1 MNIKISRR
9 LVIPLA
15 LMGVALWAGPTLA
28 ATQTFQ
34 VQLTGAQQVP
44 AVQTDGMGTA
54 DLSYNPSSRMLSW
67 TITYSMLSGPVLMA
81 HMHGPA
87 AEGKNAKVAIWLTKR
102 GSHSA
107 VESPIKGKMKLTAAQ
122 AKQFEAGQWYI
133 NIHTKAHPGGE
144 IRGQVNPPG
153 G

>member
-1 MNIKISRR
+1 MNIRISRR

-28 ATQTFQ
+28 APESFQ
-34 VQLTGAQQVP
+34 VQLTGAQQAP
-44 AVQTDGMGTA
+44 AVTTDGMGTA
-54 DLSYNPSSRMLSW
+54 DLTFNPSTRMLSW

-87 AEGKNAKVAIWLTKR
+87 AEGKNAKVALWLTKR
-102 GSHSA
+102 GSPVHN
-107 VESPIKGKMKLTAAQ
+107 PIKGKAKLTAAQ
-122 AKQFEAGQWYI
+122 AKQFEAGRWYI

-144 IRGQVNPPG
+144 IRGQVTPPG